1 MLAYFTEQ
9 LYYTVSSVF
18 HSIPFKDLE
27 FQVVSKELVFFGMD
41 VDKHMYT
48 YTHRQIDIYMHILN
62 VEE

>member
-9 LYYTVSSVF
+9 LYYTV
-18 HSIPFKDLE
+18 PLKDIE

-41 VDKHMYT
+41 ADKHMYM
-48 YTHRQIDIYMHILN
+48 YTHMQIDIYMHILN

>member
-9 LYYTVSSVF
+9 LYYTV
-18 HSIPFKDLE
+18 PLKDLE
-27 FQVVSKELVFFGMD
+27 FQVVSKELVFGMD

>member
-9 LYYTVSSVF
+9 LYYTV
-18 HSIPFKDLE
+18 PLKDLE